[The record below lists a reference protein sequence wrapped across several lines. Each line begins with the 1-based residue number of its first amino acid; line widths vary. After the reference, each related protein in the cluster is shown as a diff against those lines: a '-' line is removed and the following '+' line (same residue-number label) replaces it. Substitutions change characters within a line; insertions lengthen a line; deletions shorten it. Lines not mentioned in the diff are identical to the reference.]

1 MQHTSIMYDWSFAA
15 VLTVINFLLTLYIL
29 KPKKSTL
36 RRIYWVFML
45 IFIIIYPLALLS
57 SSFLDPANPGLF
69 LSLAFTITVSFTAM
83 LVFSVCWVWVFRH
96 SFFR

>member
-15 VLTVINFLLTLYIL
+15 GLTVINILLTLYIL

-36 RRIYWVFML
+36 RRIYWAFML
-45 IFIIIYPLALLS
+45 IFIIIYPLALLGY
-57 SSFLDPANPGLF
+57 SFANPANPGLF
-69 LSLAFTITVSFTAM
+69 LSLAFMITATFSIILF
-83 LVFSVCWVWVFRH
+83 FSVCWVWVIRH